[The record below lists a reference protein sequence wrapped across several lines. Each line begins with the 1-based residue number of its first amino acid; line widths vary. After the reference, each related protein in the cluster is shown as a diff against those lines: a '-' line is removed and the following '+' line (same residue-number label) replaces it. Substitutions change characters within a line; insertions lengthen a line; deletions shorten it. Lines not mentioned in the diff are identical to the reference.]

1 MNLLLHYK
9 KQPDQY
15 HVLDGESLVAVISL
29 GYGANQGTAH
39 PQKKGI
45 EHFCH
50 FEIGAGEEN
59 FSWAS
64 GSY

>member
-1 MNLLLHYK
+1 
-9 KQPDQY
+9 
-15 HVLDGESLVAVISL
+15 VLDGESLVAVISL